1 MSTINTNIPSLVAAR
16 VLHANSNRLSLSLER
31 LSTGYRINSGKD
43 DPAGLIASEGIR
55 SDKIAIQAAIG
66 NAQAAE
72 KVVSVAE
79 GALNEVNAL
88 LLELESLVDRSANTA
103 ALSDAEIQAN
113 QLQVDAILSSIDRI
127 ASTTQFK
134 GKQLLDGSLDYNTT
148 GITAADLTS
157 VNVTS
162 ARLVG
167 GSTRTV
173 AVQVTSAAET
183 GQLFHG
189 PGAATLGAAATI
201 RVTGEFGSDTISLLD
216 GTALTDVAIAI
227 NTSRDLTGVSATV
240 TGAGASS
247 QLVFSS
253 TNYGRN
259 SFVTVEAI
267 SGTLATTNADSQTV
281 DTDFGLDVTA
291 TVNGVEAVTNGRN
304 VSVRTTTLS
313 TDLIL
318 SENLATANGTSSTSF
333 TILGGGAN
341 FSLSP
346 IIGLAGMESLGIKS
360 VASSSLGNSEVGILA
375 TLRSGGANDLDSS
388 DLSTAQRIVR
398 AASMEIGML
407 RGRLGAFQK
416 NTIQPTVNSLQIT
429 LENTSAAES
438 AIRDTDFA
446 SETAELTR
454 AQILVSTAT
463 ATLQLANNA
472 PASVLQLLG

>member
-16 VLHANSNRLSLSLER
+16 VLHANSNRLSTSLER
-31 LSTGYRINSGKD
+31 LSTGFRINSGKD
-43 DPAGLIASEGIR
+43 DPAGLIASELIR
-55 SDKIAIQAAIG
+55 SDKIAIAAAIG
-66 NAQAAE
+66 NAQSAE

-103 ALSDAEIQAN
+103 ALSDEEIQAN

-127 ASTTQFK
+127 ANTTQFK

-148 GITAADLTS
+148 GIVGADLTS

-167 GSTRTV
+167 GTTRTV

-183 GQLFHG
+183 GQLFHTS
-189 PGAATLGAAATI
+189 GAATLGGAATI
-201 RVTGEFGSDTISLLD
+201 RVIGEFGSDTISLLS
-216 GTALTDVAIAI
+216 GTALTAVAPAI

-253 TNYGRN
+253 VNYGRN
-259 SFVTVEAI
+259 SFVTIEAI
-267 SGTLATTNADSQTV
+267 SGALITTDADSQTV
-281 DTDFGLDVTA
+281 DTDSGLDVTA
-291 TVNGVEAVTNGRN
+291 TINGVQAVTSGRN
-304 VSVRTTTLS
+304 ASVRSTTLS

-360 VASSSLGNSEVGILA
+360 VHSSSLGNAEVGFLS
-375 TLRSGGANDLDSS
+375 TLNSGGANDLDSI
-388 DLSTAQRIVR
+388 DLAISQRIVR
-398 AASMEIGML
+398 AASAEIGTL

-416 NTIQPTVNSLQIT
+416 NTTQPTVNSLQIT